1 MKRVGDLYEKI
12 YDIENLRLA
21 HKQARKGKSF
31 YTEVKLVDQNEDEY
45 LYKLRRCIDESTS
58 FLGTARRQLDVL

>member
-45 LYKLRRCIDESTS
+45 LYRENLNSKNRT
-58 FLGTARRQLDVL
+58 